1 MDLHKRQSGTLEKLS
16 FALFEHCFFALIKKS
31 EISLLKYTFVIQ
43 FFFMILFK
51 YIIYL
56 FN

>member
-16 FALFEHCFFALIKKS
+16 FALFEHLEKS